1 MKVINKGV
9 GIKHIGS
16 VTIAPGEIADIDD
29 SWESSIGGDL
39 QKVTAAESE
48 QEDAPAKRGRPAKVK
63 EVE

>member
-9 GIKHIGS
+9 GLKHIGA
-16 VTIAPGEIADIDD
+16 VTIAPGEITDIDD

-39 QKVTAAESE
+39 QKVTPAESE

>member
-1 MKVINKGV
+1 MKVINKGA
-9 GIKHIGS
+9 GLKHIGA

-39 QKVTAAESE
+39 QKVTSPESE
-48 QEDAPAKRGRPAKVK
+48 QSDSPARRGRPAKQK